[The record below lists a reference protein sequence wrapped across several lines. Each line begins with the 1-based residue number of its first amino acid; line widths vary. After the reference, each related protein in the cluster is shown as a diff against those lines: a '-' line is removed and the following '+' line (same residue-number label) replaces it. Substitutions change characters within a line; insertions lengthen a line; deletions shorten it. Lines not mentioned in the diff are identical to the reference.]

1 MTPWAEQ
8 PALSMSIAAE
18 LENVALVSVAVKAV
32 MEYCGLPEQDA
43 GGFELALVEAMNN
56 VIEHGYAYDAA
67 QQLRVDL
74 SIGAEEII
82 CDIVDHG
89 QRLPEAVIRTLRDRA
104 ANLPSPLTLAES
116 GYGLALMSAHADDL
130 IYRNT
135 DGANMLRLV
144 KKWSG
149 KR

>member
-8 PALSMSIAAE
+8 PALSMSIAAQ
-18 LENVALVSVAVKAV
+18 LENVALVSVAVKAI
-32 MEYCGLPEQDA
+32 MEHSGLPGQDA
-43 GGFELALVEAMNN
+43 DSFELALVEAMNN

-74 SIGAEEII
+74 SIGADEFV

-89 QRLPEAVIRTLRDRA
+89 HRLPEAIIRTLRDRA
-104 ANLPSPLTLAES
+104 ACLPSPQALAES
-116 GYGLALMSAHADDL
+116 GYGLALMSAYADDL

-144 KKWSG
+144 KKRPG